1 MLTNQKGKNI
11 MQNSDVAHS
20 FFYHSGS
27 FYRRSM
33 TVSYENNKYF
43 SYSTCIGKITT
54 TKDGQGIFLISRNKF
69 STTTA
74 KHIGELRAASPYYNY
89 LELPQ
94 ETGHSDFYPESV
106 LRRLYSDLEY
116 YSNQKMT
123 LKANR
128 EGFTEAFYTLKE
140 LCNID
145 GFDVDMSKLEE
156 YQPLYNTITNP
167 EELAKYKAKQAALE
181 KKKAEELKEQLKNL
195 LSKYDFAT
203 LAKMAYT
210 SGYFEEKAALKKYLN
225 PKNELSFIWY
235 DGELVRTSQGIKVNR
250 KEVEALLKLWNKGKL
265 KKGMTISY
273 YTIIEIKPDFVKVGC
288 HKIPSENIKALFNQM
303 NQQKEQAA

>member
-1 MLTNQKGKNI
+1 MLTNQKGKYI
-11 MQNSDVAHS
+11 MQNSDVAHL
-20 FFYHSGS
+20 FFYNCGN

-54 TKDGQGIFLISRNKF
+54 TKEGQSILLISRNKF

-106 LRRLYSDLEY
+106 LRSLYSDLEY

-145 GFDVDMSKLEE
+145 GFDVDMLKLEE
-156 YQPLYNTITNP
+156 YQPLYDTITNP

-181 KKKAEELKEQLKNL
+181 KKKAKELKKQLESFI
-195 LSKYDFAT
+195 SKYDIAA
-203 LAKMAYT
+203 LARMAYT

-225 PKNELSFIWY
+225 PKNELSFIWF
-235 DGELVRTSQGIKVNR
+235 DGELVRTSQNITVNR
-250 KEVEALLKLWNKGKL
+250 KEVEALVKLWNKGKL
-265 KKGMTISY
+265 KKGMTISH
-273 YTIIEIKPDFVKVGC
+273 YTIIEINSEFVKVGC
-288 HKIPSENIKALFNQM
+288 HKITTENIKALFNQM
-303 NQQKEQAA
+303 NNQHQEAA